1 MITRIEIDG
10 FKSFADFSLDV
21 PPFLLL
27 VGANASGKSNLIDAL
42 RLVAESQP
50 GTGSRTVLD
59 FSRGSAD
66 QLFRRHGGGT
76 VARHL
81 SVRVRESAPVS
92 FHPVGGGPATT
103 EVLPVTNALVADL
116 GDPGL
121 TARLDVDWQ
130 DDDPRPRVGQVSL
143 FRLTVLF
150 LDVDPVKA
158 AGRASASDRQLLS
171 ADAANLAAVL
181 GRFQE
186 QGALAGLVLDASTLV
201 PALDDIRVFQDHR
214 GDWDY
219 DLVFREAGALP
230 PILASHGTLRVL
242 ALLAALHDPSPA
254 VRTVVVD
261 EIETGLHPSRLKALV
276 SIIRR
281 RIDAARHQ
289 DGGYPLQVIATTH
302 SPVVLAQAIHG
313 KDGADVVF
321 VDTAFKREEIDGEA
335 VMSPVTRV
343 RGVGEDGPRGS
354 YVTPMEVR
362 QFLDTV
368 RQDDW

>member
-27 VGANASGKSNLIDAL
+27 VGANASGKSNLVDAL
-42 RLVAESQP
+42 RLVAEAQP
-50 GTGSRTVLD
+50 GDSSRTVLD
-59 FSRGSAD
+59 FPRGSAE
-66 QLFRRHGGGT
+66 QLFRRHGGGDM
-76 VARHL
+76 ARRL
-81 SVRVRESAPVS
+81 DIRVRALGSA
-92 FHPVGGGPATT
+92 
-103 EVLPVTNALVADL
+103 EVRRHAGDRVFTVDGEWEGHLAAEL
-116 GDPGL
+116 GTQGL
-121 TARLDVDWQ
+121 TADFDVFSPDEEP
-130 DDDPRPRVGQVSL
+130 DDTGWFFTALPL
-143 FRLTVLF
+143 LF

-158 AGRASASDRQLLS
+158 AGRASASDQRALS
-171 ADAANLAAVL
+171 ADAGNLASVL

-186 QGALAGLVLDASTLV
+186 QGILPELILDASTLI
-201 PALDDIRVFQDHR
+201 PALDDIRVVRDHR

-219 DLVFREAGALP
+219 DLVFREAGPLP

-242 ALLAALHDPSPA
+242 ALLAALHDPTRA

-281 RIDAARHQ
+281 RIDAARDP
-289 DGGYPLQVIATTH
+289 DGGHPLQVIATTH
-302 SPVVLAQAIHG
+302 SPVVLAQALHG
-313 KDGADVVF
+313 KDGADVMF

-354 YVTPMEVR
+354 QVTPVEVR